1 MRFLR
6 PAVHD
11 LLVLHAG
18 FRDEDVD
25 HFGVCDVTVL
35 FEFEADGLAELRG
48 GDVERED
55 GAYFGGLGVSCDE
68 VGEREGVKKRR
79 GRRRSSAWMTRRGEE
94 GEEKRTITKGRRKR
108 KTKKEE

>member
-18 FRDEDVD
+18 LRDEDVD

-55 GAYFGGLGVSCDE
+55 GADFGGLGVSGDE
-68 VGEREGVKKRR
+68 VR
-79 GRRRSSAWMTRRGEE
+79 
-94 GEEKRTITKGRRKR
+94 
-108 KTKKEE
+108 

>member
-6 PAVHD
+6 PTVHD

-48 GDVERED
+48 GDVEGED
-55 GAYFGGLGVSCDE
+55 GADFGGLRD
-68 VGEREGVKKRR
+68 
-79 GRRRSSAWMTRRGEE
+79 
-94 GEEKRTITKGRRKR
+94 
-108 KTKKEE
+108 